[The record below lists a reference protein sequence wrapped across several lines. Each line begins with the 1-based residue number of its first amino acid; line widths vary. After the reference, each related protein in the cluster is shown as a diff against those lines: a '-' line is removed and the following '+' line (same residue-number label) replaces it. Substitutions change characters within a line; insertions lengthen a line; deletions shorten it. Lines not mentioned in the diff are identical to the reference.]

1 MCAISGIIG
10 KNLKDINHRK
20 ILNSLKHRGP
30 DASKFIK
37 LDGAVLMH
45 NRLSII
51 DINNR
56 SDQPLYSED
65 NSSVIVF
72 NGEIYN
78 YLELREELKNFY
90 HFATQSDTEV
100 ILAAYKKWGFHML
113 DKLFGAF
120 AFCLYD
126 KKKKEA
132 FFARDRFGQKPI
144 FFWKKNNNI
153 YFASEI
159 KGLIAAG
166 YRPKENLHLWSKYLM
181 NGETDNYN
189 NTFFKD
195 VFQLLPGEYSLYRDD
210 NLIVKK
216 WYSLSDRIE
225 KNNEDIDFDRA
236 KEKILELLCSS
247 IAITSRSDAKISL
260 SLSGGLD
267 SNLLLSLLKKLKL
280 IKSNFKCYS
289 VYFGKNFSEK
299 KLINDSLGFLR
310 MKTNYIN
317 FELEDLFKT
326 IEPVIKSLESPSGG
340 LMNCALY
347 KLTKNAAKDKFK
359 VILDGTGLDE
369 AFGGYEKHHLMY
381 LNDLKRKKSNQFFK
395 NLELFKKNYNIKE
408 ELIYKK
414 LSNLES
420 KSTLTID
427 GYNLTKNIIS
437 QDLFSYYKN
446 DNVDFNDNI
455 NLKKSLIDYIQNTKI
470 PRNNRLKDRTSMAN
484 SVELRLPFLEH
495 QLIEYALSLPDSFYF
510 AFGRSKSILRESV
523 KGLMSDKV
531 RLSNKI
537 SIQSPQNQWMKS
549 KRFISY
555 IEDIINS
562 QKFKNRGLFS
572 VSKIKNELK
581 RFLTSS
587 NQTSFFLWQIINTE
601 KWFDEFIDKD

>member
-10 KNLKDINHRK
+10 KNLKDIDYKK

-30 DASKFIK
+30 DASKFVK
-37 LDGAVLMH
+37 LDEAVLMH

-78 YLELREELKNFY
+78 YLELHEELKNFY
-90 HFATQSDTEV
+90 HFTTQSDTEV

-166 YRPKENLHLWSKYLM
+166 YRPKENLNLWSKYLM

-195 VFQLLPGEYSLYRDD
+195 IFQLLPGEYGLYRDD

-225 KNNEDIDFDRA
+225 KNNENIDFDRA

-267 SNLLLSLLKKLKL
+267 SNLLLSLLKKMKL
-280 IKSNFKCYS
+280 IKNNFKCYS
-289 VYFGKNFSEK
+289 VYFGKDFSEK
-299 KLINDSLGFLR
+299 KLINDSLGFLK

-414 LSNLES
+414 LS
-420 KSTLTID
+420 T
-427 GYNLTKNIIS
+427 
-437 QDLFSYYKN
+437 
-446 DNVDFNDNI
+446 
-455 NLKKSLIDYIQNTKI
+455 
-470 PRNNRLKDRTSMAN
+470 
-484 SVELRLPFLEH
+484 
-495 QLIEYALSLPDSFYF
+495 
-510 AFGRSKSILRESV
+510 
-523 KGLMSDKV
+523 
-531 RLSNKI
+531 
-537 SIQSPQNQWMKS
+537 
-549 KRFISY
+549 
-555 IEDIINS
+555 
-562 QKFKNRGLFS
+562 
-572 VSKIKNELK
+572 
-581 RFLTSS
+581 
-587 NQTSFFLWQIINTE
+587 
-601 KWFDEFIDKD
+601 

>member
-10 KNLKDINHRK
+10 KNLKDIDYKK

-37 LDGAVLMH
+37 LDEAVLMH

-56 SDQPLYSED
+56 SDQPLHSED

-90 HFATQSDTEV
+90 YFTTQSDTEV
-100 ILAAYKKWGFHML
+100 ILAAYKKWGVRML

-144 FFWKKNNNI
+144 FFWKNNNNI

-159 KGLIAAG
+159 KGLISAG
-166 YRPKENLHLWSKYLM
+166 YPPVEDLNLWSKYLM
-181 NGETDNYN
+181 NGETDNYS

-195 VFQLLPGEYSLYRDD
+195 VFQLLPGEYGLYSCN
-210 NLIVKK
+210 NLKIKK

-225 KNNEDIDFDRA
+225 KGNENITFDKA
-236 KEKILELLCSS
+236 KKKILELLYNS
-247 IAITSRSDAKISL
+247 IAITARSDAKISL

-267 SNLLLSLLKKLKL
+267 SNLLLSLLKKMNLVKN
-280 IKSNFKCYS
+280 NFKCYS
-289 VYFGKNFSEK
+289 VYFGKDFSEK
-299 KLINDSLGFLR
+299 KLIDSSLDFLK

-317 FELEDLFKT
+317 FRLEDLFKT

-347 KLTKNAAKDKFK
+347 KLTKNASKDKFK

-381 LNDLKRKKSNQFFK
+381 LNELKRKKSNQFLK
-395 NLELFKKNYNIKE
+395 HLELFKKNYNIKE

-420 KSTLTID
+420 KSALTID

-437 QDLFSYYKN
+437 EDLLSYYKN
-446 DNVDFNDNI
+446 NNADFNSNI
-455 NLKKSLIDYIQNTKI
+455 NLKKSLVDYIQNTKI

-523 KGLMSDKV
+523 KGLMSNKV

-549 KRFISY
+549 KLFITY
-555 IEDIINS
+555 IEDICNS
-562 QKFKNRGLFS
+562 QKFKNRDLFS
-572 VSKIKNELK
+572 TSKIKNELK
-581 RFLTSS
+581 KFLSSS

-601 KWFDEFIDKD
+601 KWFEEFIDKN